1 MDTDRGVND
10 EGFDREVIFSRNE
23 LITSVCN
30 PQSIVDRVKHTRTL
44 SAAPIPPKAAAIGER
59 RCIGTKTENTAA
71 LTFWVNVN
79 VRRTVALGP
88 RRGFDGPESSPDPGV
103 PRVPSVISP
112 CMIVSLR

>member
-1 MDTDRGVND
+1 MDTDGGVDD
-10 EGFDREVIFSRNE
+10 EGFDGEVVLSRNE
-23 LITSVCN
+23 LITSVCD
-30 PQSIVDRVKHTRTL
+30 PQSIVDRVEHTRTL

-79 VRRTVALGP
+79 VRKIVALGP
-88 RRGFDGPESSPDPGV
+88 RRGFDGPASSPDPGV
-103 PRVPSVISP
+103 PEIPSVISP